1 MLDTFGRY
9 QPYAIALLRIF
20 AGLLYLAH
28 GTQKLF
34 GFPIAGP
41 ESLSSLMLAS
51 GLLEVVLGVL
61 IVIGLFTRP
70 AALLA
75 SGHMAAAY
83 FMAHAPQSFYP
94 VANGGDAAIL
104 FCFVFLALVTTGP
117 GAFAADN
124 ARKP

>member
-51 GLLEVVLGVL
+51 ALLEVVLGVL

-70 AALLA
+70 AAFLA

-124 ARKP
+124 ARKS